1 MTGANAERML
11 ATALDELGY
20 GVMRAPASGG
30 GTSRDMPDVLASKP
44 DERPLAIELKST
56 HSHNAYV
63 RDEEDIALTRFSE
76 AFGAD
81 PILGFLFKSPGG
93 QRRRI
98 WLCDAD
104 DCRLTDGGHRALSQE
119 DAADT
124 ARLVVLPDTRH
135 KPPEVRRL

>member
-1 MTGANAERML
+1 MTGADVERTL
-11 ATALDELGY
+11 TNALDALGY
-20 GVMRAPASGG
+20 AVMRAPASGG
-30 GTSRDMPDVLASKP
+30 GTTRDMPDVLASKP

-63 RDEEDIALTRFSE
+63 RETEDIALQRFCE
-76 AFGAD
+76 DFGAD
-81 PILGFLFKSPGG
+81 PMLGFLFKSPGG

-104 DCRLTDGGHRALSQE
+104 DCRLTDSGHRALTKE

-124 ARLVVLPDTRH
+124 ARLLVLPDTRH